1 MPRFLTRLLQRLGF
15 AVPTPT
21 LDIDSYYFNLATQ
34 YYVTARWAIFTISGT
49 VAGNLFHH
57 AVELYL
63 KGDLSRGV
71 PRNQLIIFGHNLNR
85 LWKAYKRK
93 YSAVDLSSFDNCI
106 RALQKFETI
115 RYPDS
120 IANRGMFFAIPV
132 ARPQPPL
139 GFSVAGGATTPPTYS
154 VVVNDIDQLIGNLF
168 AVSLLNPDFYF
179 ESLGMQGRAV
189 LHSGNPAF
197 MPPP

>member
-15 AVPTPT
+15 VVPTPT
-21 LDIDSYYFNLATQ
+21 LNIDSYYFNLATQ
-34 YYVTARWAIFTISGT
+34 YYVSARWATFTISGT

-63 KGDLSRGV
+63 KGDLSRSV

-85 LWKAYKRK
+85 LWEEYKRK
-93 YSAVDLSSFDNCI
+93 YSAVGLSSFDNCI

-120 IANRGMFFAIPV
+120 IAKRGMFFSIPV

-139 GFSVAGGATTPPTYS
+139 DFSVAGGATTPPTYS
-154 VVVNDIDQLIGNLF
+154 VVVNDIDQLIGKLF
-168 AVSLLNPDFYF
+168 AVSSLNPDFYLAP
-179 ESLGMQGRAV
+179 LGVEGRAV
-189 LHSGNPAF
+189 LRRDNPAF
-197 MPPP
+197 P

>member
-1 MPRFLTRLLQRLGF
+1 MPRFLTRLLQRFGF
-15 AVPTPT
+15 AVATPT

-34 YYVTARWAIFTISGT
+34 YYVTARWATFTISGT

-63 KGDLSRGV
+63 KGDLSRSL
-71 PRNQLIIFGHNLNR
+71 PRNQLTIFGHNLNR

-93 YSAVDLSSFDNCI
+93 YSAVDLSRFDNCI

-120 IANRGMFFAIPV
+120 IAKRGIFFAIPV

-139 GFSVAGGATTPPTYS
+139 VFSLAGGATMPPTYS
-154 VVVNDIDQLIGNLF
+154 VVVNDIDQLIGTLF
-168 AVSLLNPDFYF
+168 AVSSLNPDFYLAP
-179 ESLGMQGRAV
+179 LGMEGRAV
-189 LHSGNPAF
+189 LRHDNPAF
-197 MPPP
+197 P

>member
-34 YYVTARWAIFTISGT
+34 YYVTARWATFTISGT

-63 KGDLSRGV
+63 KGDLSRSM
-71 PRNQLIIFGHNLNR
+71 PQNQLRIFGHNLNR

-93 YSAVDLSSFDNCI
+93 YSAVGLASFDNCI

-120 IANRGMFFAIPV
+120 IAKRGMFFSIPV
-132 ARPQPPL
+132 ARAQPPL
-139 GFSVAGGATTPPTYS
+139 VFSVAGGAITPPTYS
-154 VVVNDIDQLIGNLF
+154 VVVNDIDQLIGILF
-168 AVSLLNPDFYF
+168 SISALNPDFYF
-179 ESLGMQGRAV
+179 APLSMEGRAV
-189 LHSGNPAF
+189 LYCDNPAF
-197 MPPP
+197 VPPP

>member
-21 LDIDSYYFNLATQ
+21 LDIHGHYFNLATQ
-34 YYVTARWAIFTISGT
+34 YYVTARWATFTISGT

-63 KGDLSRGV
+63 KGDLSRSM
-71 PRNQLIIFGHNLNR
+71 PRNQLIIFGHDLSR

-93 YSAVDLSSFDNCI
+93 YAAVDLSSFDNCDK
-106 RALQKFETI
+106 ALQKFEII

-120 IANRGMFFAIPV
+120 IAKRGMFFAIPV
-132 ARPQPPL
+132 SRPQPHL
-139 GFSVAGGATTPPTYS
+139 GFSVAPGGTTPPTYS
-154 VVVNDIDQLIGNLF
+154 VVVNDI
-168 AVSLLNPDFYF
+168 
-179 ESLGMQGRAV
+179 E
-189 LHSGNPAF
+189 
-197 MPPP
+197 